1 MLILEKSDQDAKVV
15 DERAVVRDLRYQELV
30 DDMIQDERN
39 RLTEDWEYEREN
51 YADKFAEKAQESD
64 RYEEFTKEV
73 KESDLDEVEMM
84 EKFLEFDE
92 NEYQIAR
99 DKVIEDVVNERAE
112 EWNNALNLSEYLN
125 SNYGENTEVY
135 YKSSYG

>member
-64 RYEEFTKEV
+64 RYEEFTQEV

-99 DKVIEDVVNERAE
+99 DKVIEDVVNERAGD
-112 EWNNALNLSEYLN
+112 WNNALNLSEYLN
-125 SNYGENTEVY
+125 TEFGENTEVY